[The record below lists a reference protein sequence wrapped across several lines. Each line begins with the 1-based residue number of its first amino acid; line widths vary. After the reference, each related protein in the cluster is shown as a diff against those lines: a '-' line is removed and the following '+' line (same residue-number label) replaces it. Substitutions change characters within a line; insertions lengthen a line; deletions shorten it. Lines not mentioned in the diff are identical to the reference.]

1 LIENDSAVDIHRE
14 NIIAKNMIII
24 SEGKAMAPS
33 VFVLLIAM
41 IDFALLSDRRL
52 LLFGDVLLLLSI
64 VGYVMDFV
72 VASAFSRDLLYVPK
86 ETS

>member
-1 LIENDSAVDIHRE
+1 
-14 NIIAKNMIII
+14 MIII

-41 IDFALLSDRRL
+41 IDLALLSDRRL
-52 LLFGDVLLLLSI
+52 LLFGDVLLLLPMMSC
-64 VGYVMDFV
+64 VMDIAD
-72 VASAFSRDLLYVPK
+72 ASAFFGDLLYVPN

>member
-1 LIENDSAVDIHRE
+1 
-14 NIIAKNMIII
+14 MIII

-41 IDFALLSDRRL
+41 IDFALLSDRGL
-52 LLFGDVLLLLSI
+52 LHFGDVLLLFSMASC
-64 VGYVMDFV
+64 VVDV
-72 VASAFSRDLLYVPK
+72 AVASAFFGDLLYVPK

>member
-1 LIENDSAVDIHRE
+1 
-14 NIIAKNMIII
+14 MIII

-41 IDFALLSDRRL
+41 IDLALFSDRGL
-52 LLFGDVLLLLSI
+52 LLFGDVLLLLSMVSCVRDI
-64 VGYVMDFV
+64 A
-72 VASAFSRDLLYVPK
+72 VASAFFGDLLYVPK